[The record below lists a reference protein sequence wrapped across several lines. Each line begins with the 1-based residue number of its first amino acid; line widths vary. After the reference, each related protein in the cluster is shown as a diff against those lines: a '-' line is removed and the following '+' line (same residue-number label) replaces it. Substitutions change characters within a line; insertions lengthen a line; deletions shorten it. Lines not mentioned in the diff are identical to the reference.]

1 MAEPDMREALK
12 PLLQGQE

>member
-12 PLLQGQE
+12 SLLQGQE